1 MYSPTKISRKLLF
14 TIRSISTYI
23 KIEESS
29 ISSTKLKLYKNFPN
43 VDICQQSHGTLVL
56 DILTVIK
63 KYVIAFEVI
72 FIYECLFGVFH
83 GIV

>member
-1 MYSPTKISRKLLF
+1 MYSPTKISGKLLF
-14 TIRSISTYI
+14 TIRSIPINI
-23 KIEESS
+23 KIEDSK
-29 ISSTKLKLYKNFPN
+29 KLELYKNFPN

-63 KYVIAFEVI
+63 KKNVIEVI

-83 GIV
+83 DIV

>member
-1 MYSPTKISRKLLF
+1 MYSPTKISGKLLF
-14 TIRSISTYI
+14 TIRSIPINI
-23 KIEESS
+23 KIEDSK
-29 ISSTKLKLYKNFPN
+29 KLELYKNFPN

-83 GIV
+83 DIV